1 LRFFGAVRD
10 QTPDSNARR
19 APATARSTSSL
30 SHAATC
36 AITRP
41 VPGLTQSNVAPDAA
55 STYAPSTKA
64 CERIESVVTASST
77 VWVMT

>member
-1 LRFFGAVRD
+1 VA
-10 QTPDSNARR
+10 
-19 APATARSTSSL
+19 
-30 SHAATC
+30 
-36 AITRP
+36 
-41 VPGLTQSNVAPDAA
+41 GLTQSNVAPDAA